1 MDGRDGQHDA
11 GLAPVPLLREPV
23 VTLRR
28 MFLAAVMTASTVAP
42 ARADVLLVPYIGQSW
57 SGVIND
63 AGGGYPTTYG
73 ARLEWFGN
81 SIIGVGVDVA
91 RTPDFLGDAQGR
103 VRESTLSS
111 YMGNLIIGGPLPEER
126 GFRPYLSG
134 GVGMLKYDLT
144 STAGGQASETDFG
157 YNIGA
162 GASVLFTRRFGLEID
177 FRYIRNTEEFTLGG
191 LDFPENILEYARW
204 SAGAVFRF

>member
-1 MDGRDGQHDA
+1 
-11 GLAPVPLLREPV
+11 
-23 VTLRR
+23 